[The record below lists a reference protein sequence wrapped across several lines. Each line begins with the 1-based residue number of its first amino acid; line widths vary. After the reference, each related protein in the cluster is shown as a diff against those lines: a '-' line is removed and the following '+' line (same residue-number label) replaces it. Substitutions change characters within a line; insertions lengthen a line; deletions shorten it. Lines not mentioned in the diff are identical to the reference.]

1 MPIPYPMQTFGRY
14 KLGLALTYKL
24 VHDRFGFDLSEQYH
38 LDLDHRIR
46 TTMEID
52 RAVFDTY
59 GKIGLGFDRPFPRAS
74 VEPFGHRFVPAM
86 YGCQTGYAPDADPW
100 GKPRTLTAEE
110 VLRSSRGPSRVSSR
124 ASTCAW
130 C

>member
-1 MPIPYPMQTFGRY
+1 MPLPYPMQAFGRY

-24 VHDRFGFDLSEQYH
+24 IHDRFGFDLGERYH

-59 GKIGLGFDRPFPRAS
+59 GKIGLGFDRPFRA
-74 VEPFGHRFVPAM
+74 ECRAFGHRFMPVM

-100 GKPRTLTAEE
+100 GKPRSLASEE
-110 VLRSSRGPSRVSSR
+110 ILVAPWTIEALSR
-124 ASTCAW
+124 ASRCAW